1 MQVVVSII
9 IPTKNR
15 DVQLIR
21 AVESCI
27 NQSFKDF
34 EVIVV
39 DDNSDPSLKASK
51 ILSEYRYSN
60 IHIIEL
66 NNSVGGG
73 EARNIGVESSK
84 GIYVTFLDSD
94 DAFLENALETHLS
107 IHRKPSL
114 NDNTITYAKA
124 IRYRCKGMEFK
135 EKLGIEPRYGKL
147 PGQSVPNYL
156 FSGNGKMFTPTLFLK
171 KSFFN
176 QIRFNSKLR
185 RHQDYGFV
193 IDAERR
199 KANFIFIDKPVF
211 FWISD
216 EDDEGAVAK
225 SININTCVYFV
236 EQYSSFIS
244 QGDLKL
250 YYKNILSTVAI
261 LSRDVGKFYS
271 EVRNSGVVIYPF
283 LCASLW
289 LFSAF
294 IKMFKTKYIKI

>member
-15 DVQLIR
+15 HVQLIR

-27 NQSFKDF
+27 KQSFKEF
-34 EVIVV
+34 EVIIV

-51 ILSEYRYSN
+51 ILSEYTHSN

-66 NNSVGGG
+66 NSSVGGG
-73 EARNIGVESSK
+73 EARNIGVASSK

-107 IHRKPSL
+107 IHSKPSI
-114 NDNTITYAKA
+114 NENTITYAKGL
-124 IRYRCKGMEFK
+124 RYRCKGLEFK
-135 EKLGIEPRYGKL
+135 EKLGIEPKYGKL
-147 PGQSVPNYL
+147 HGQSVSNYL
-156 FSGNGKMFTPTLFLK
+156 FSGNGKMFTPTLFLRK
-171 KSFFN
+171 TFFN
-176 QIRFNSKLR
+176 EIRFNSKLR
-185 RHQDYGFV
+185 RHLDYGFV

-225 SININTCVYFV
+225 SININTCIYFL
-236 EQYSSFIS
+236 EQYSSFINTR
-244 QGDLKL
+244 DLKL

-261 LSRDVGKFYS
+261 LSRDVGNYYS
-271 EVRNSGVVIYPF
+271 EVRNSGVVIFPF
-283 LCASLW
+283 LSSSLW

-294 IKMFKTKYIKI
+294 IKMFKAKYIKT